1 MWVPLPRV
9 IYISETGHQNS
20 PMVKNKRFSEFS
32 GQGYPVLKFD
42 GQNQT
47 RAIVRWPK
55 INFILFEMFYAESSE
70 VGLVLGVICTIVTLK
85 NFYGAPQT
93 LTSTAPHTHT
103 HTHTHTHAHTHSPD
117 IFILE
122 CHFLLPF
129 FFSIS

>member
-1 MWVPLPRV
+1 MA
-9 IYISETGHQNS
+9 IC
-20 PMVKNKRFSEFS
+20 KRFAELS

-70 VGLVLGVICTIVTLK
+70 VGLVLGVICKIVTL
-85 NFYGAPQT
+85 NFFYGAPQT
-93 LTSTAPHTHT
+93 LTSTAPHT
-103 HTHTHTHAHTHSPD
+103 HTHSPD